1 MVRAVFKRP
10 VRIGSAEF
18 KAGQASE
25 LDPALLSHWFIAAL
39 KKDGLVDIITEDAP
53 AVETKPTHVTTE
65 PVAHKVE
72 TGAPAVEKK
81 PAAVAH
87 KRTTKAA
94 AKK

>member
-1 MVRAVFKRP
+1 MARAVFKRP

-18 KAGQASE
+18 KAGQAYT

-39 KKDGLVDIITEDAP
+39 KKDGLVDITEDAP
-53 AVETKPTHVTTE
+53 AVDTKPTHVTTE

-72 TGAPAVEKK
+72 TVAPAVEKK

-94 AKK
+94 KK